1 MSNSFANLKAELLAR
16 MVRGE
21 ITMPEYVEF
30 LAEIERQAAESSADQ
45 QPASPRKAP
54 PRKRGRKQLELLPDM
69 SVEKFKLV
77 EYLGEGGMG
86 QVWKAWDP
94 SEQNFV
100 VLKFLPPELR
110 RSETDIAQFRETYR
124 RVRRLHHM
132 HICPL
137 YDLGEDPHAGT
148 FQVMLFLDGI
158 SLNQWW
164 PQHADSQGR
173 LPLSQVEQVLRP
185 VALALDYAHKEG
197 VIHRD
202 VKPGNIM
209 VTESPW
215 DIHVIDFGL
224 AAELQKSVTRTS
236 RVQMDAS
243 GTQAYMAPEQW
254 LGKFQD
260 HQTDQY
266 ALAVVAYEM
275 LAGRLPFDATNAMAL
290 AFAVTNSDPDAI
302 SGLPQAVNAALLKAL
317 SRQRKDRFEKCIDF
331 VEALKS
337 DRVAHIETRGIAAV
351 DSRRAPD
358 RLAKQQLGLQPSHG
372 DQRPLPREFTNS
384 IGMRFVLI
392 EPGEFMMG
400 SNEDEDEDE
409 DEGEDHKPRHL
420 VRISRPFYLGVFPVT
435 QAEYQAVMGQNPSQ
449 FAGNPRHPV
458 ERVSWDDA
466 VAYEQKLSQLSAELS
481 RGRTYRLPT
490 EAEWEYACRA
500 GSTGKWC
507 FGDQES
513 QLGDYAWFDGD
524 SEDDRTHRV
533 GKKKPNAWGL
543 HDMHGNVFEWCLD
556 WYDGGY
562 YEVSPTDDPTGPFS
576 GSRRVQRG
584 GSWFFTADLVSS
596 ASRLGIR
603 PDRPIVG
610 SGVRLAQ
617 VPEGS

>member
-21 ITMPEYVEF
+21 IAMPEYVEF

-45 QPASPRKAP
+45 QPASPRKGP
-54 PRKRGRKQLELLPDM
+54 PRKRGPKQLELQPGM

-275 LAGRLPFDATNAMAL
+275 LAGRLPFDATNSMAL

-302 SGLPQAVNAALLKAL
+302 PGLPKAVNAALLKAL

-331 VEALKS
+331 VDALKS
-337 DRVAHIETRGIAAV
+337 DRVARIETRSIAAV
-351 DSRRAPD
+351 DSRHAP
-358 RLAKQQLGLQPSHG
+358 KQHSFANQQFGLQPRH
-372 DQRPLPREFTNS
+372 DDKRPLPKEFTNS
-384 IGMRFVLI
+384 IGMKFVLI
-392 EPGEFMMG
+392 QPGEFMMG
-400 SNEDEDEDE
+400 SDFYDVE
-409 DEGEDHKPRHL
+409 KPRHL
-420 VRISRPFYLGVFPVT
+420 VRITRPFYLGTFPVT
-435 QAEYQAVMGQNPSQ
+435 QAEYQAVTGQNPSH
-449 FAGNPRHPV
+449 FADNPRHPV
-458 ERVSWDDA
+458 EEVSWDDA
-466 VAYEQKLSQLSAELS
+466 VAYAQKLSQLSAELS

-507 FGDQES
+507 FGDSES
-513 QLGDYAWFDGD
+513 QYGEYGWFAGN
-524 SEDDRTHRV
+524 SGNRTHPV
-533 GKKKPNAWGL
+533 GEKKANAWGL
-543 HDMHGNVFEWCLD
+543 HDMHGNVLEWCLD
-556 WYDGGY
+556 WHDGGY
-562 YEVSPTDDPTGPFS
+562 YEVSPTDDPQGPS
-576 GSRRVQRG
+576 AGSDRVLRG
-584 GSWFFTADLVSS
+584 GCWRGTAERARSTYRVDRTPGDRSIIN
-596 ASRLGIR
+596 GI
-603 PDRPIVG
+603 
-610 SGVRLAQ
+610 RLAQ

>member
-21 ITMPEYVEF
+21 IAMPEYVQF
-30 LAEIERQAAESSADQ
+30 LAEIERQAAESSPDQ
-45 QPASPRKAP
+45 QPASSRKSP
-54 PRKRGRKQLELLPDM
+54 PRQGGPKQLELQPDM

-164 PQHADSQGR
+164 PQHADSHGR
-173 LPLSQVEQVLRP
+173 LPLSPVEQVLRP

-275 LAGRLPFDATNAMAL
+275 LAGRLPFDATNSMAL

-302 SGLPQAVNAALLKAL
+302 PGLPKAVNAALLKAL
-317 SRQRKDRFEKCIDF
+317 SRQRKERARRAD
-331 VEALKS
+331 
-337 DRVAHIETRGIAAV
+337 AHRLASGERA
-351 DSRRAPD
+351 SRRGNSA
-358 RLAKQQLGLQPSHG
+358 RTQFG
-372 DQRPLPREFTNS
+372 DPGVRWLDTALHSSGITTSMNQTT
-384 IGMRFVLI
+384 RFVGQHSSPSFLD
-392 EPGEFMMG
+392 F
-400 SNEDEDEDE
+400 ED
-409 DEGEDHKPRHL
+409 R
-420 VRISRPFYLGVFPVT
+420 
-435 QAEYQAVMGQNPSQ
+435 
-449 FAGNPRHPV
+449 
-458 ERVSWDDA
+458 
-466 VAYEQKLSQLSAELS
+466 
-481 RGRTYRLPT
+481 
-490 EAEWEYACRA
+490 
-500 GSTGKWC
+500 
-507 FGDQES
+507 
-513 QLGDYAWFDGD
+513 
-524 SEDDRTHRV
+524 
-533 GKKKPNAWGL
+533 
-543 HDMHGNVFEWCLD
+543 
-556 WYDGGY
+556 
-562 YEVSPTDDPTGPFS
+562 
-576 GSRRVQRG
+576 
-584 GSWFFTADLVSS
+584 SS
-596 ASRLGIR
+596 K
-603 PDRPIVG
+603 
-610 SGVRLAQ
+610 
-617 VPEGS
+617 